1 MGLRHTLVRNSW
13 PTAPTMLDAS
23 VDSCIYVYVALET
36 SRSRIR
42 RRLEEDGWYLDRHG
56 ANHDIYRH
64 LKVSGIITL
73 PQHPVDRSCP
83 VHCQE
88 GRMAHGVRMN

>member
-1 MGLRHTLVRNSW
+1 
-13 PTAPTMLDAS
+13 MLDAS

-36 SRSRIR
+36 NSNRIR

-64 LKVSGIITL
+64 PKVSGIITL
-73 PQHPVDRSCP
+73 PRHDTLSIGVARSIAKKAGWP
-83 VHCQE
+83 TAS
-88 GRMAHGVRMN
+88 G

>member
-1 MGLRHTLVRNSW
+1 
-13 PTAPTMLDAS
+13 MLDAS
-23 VDSCIYVYVALET
+23 VDSCIYVHVALET
-36 SRSRIR
+36 SRNRIR

-64 LKVSGIITL
+64 PKVSGIITL
-73 PQHPVDRSCP
+73 PRHNTLSILSCP

-88 GRMAHGVRMN
+88 GRMAHGVRMNEGGLQHDAISSMD